1 MEFSVIHNLRN
12 EDAETGICGS
22 ILVNQGVIHDISRI
36 VTPDDFY
43 SAQNRT
49 IYAAELELNERNA
62 NIDIVTLSAE
72 LKARGV
78 LEEIGG
84 LNQLIKIASDTPSSL
99 HGKSYADI
107 VAGLAKRRRIFTL
120 AHKLQKLAMDASDLD
135 YPLEFELGK
144 IIDQLS
150 ESGQAGGQTFGIDQ
164 VVDEFIDDFE
174 DRRKGKVK
182 AGLMTG
188 FSKLDQLLGGL
199 QPGQMVT
206 IAGRPGTGKSMFA
219 MQIAMQM
226 AVTVPGVLY
235 SLEMSRMSVMRR
247 MIASRGMI
255 DTKNLLTGKLSALE
269 AVSIQEA
276 ADKIREMKL
285 SMSDSSNWNLTGLRA
300 DLIELKRKKNVQ
312 WFVFDYIYLLNDKIA
327 EDEVSRSTYISR
339 QLKKIC
345 TDLGLVGIIINSL
358 NKEGMRSSSPS
369 LADLRG
375 SGQAGYDLD
384 IGLFLM
390 GVDGLDEFKK
400 LPEVQRLNL
409 RALYLVKGRDIYM
422 NDQAIIYRK
431 EAIYP
436 IFVEWESCLR

>member
-1 MEFSVIHNLRN
+1 MDYSVIHNLRN

-99 HGKSYADI
+99 HGKSYAEI

-150 ESGQAGGQTFGIDQ
+150 ESGQAGDQTFGIDQ
-164 VVDEFIDDFE
+164 VVDEFMYDFE
-174 DRRKGKVK
+174 DRKNGKIK
-182 AGLMTG
+182 SGLMTG

-226 AVTVPGVLY
+226 ALTVPGVLY
-235 SLEMSRMSVMRR
+235 SLEMSRLSVMRR

-269 AVSIQEA
+269 AVAIQEA
-276 ADKIREMKL
+276 ANKIRGMKL
-285 SMSDSSNWNLTGLRA
+285 SISDSSNWNLVRLRA
-300 DLIELKRKKNVQ
+300 DLIELKRKKNIK

-327 EDEVSRSTYISR
+327 EDEVGRSTYISR

-358 NKEGMRSSSPS
+358 NKEGMRATSPS

-400 LPEVQRLNL
+400 LPEVQRMNM

-436 IFVEWESCLR
+436 IFEEYQK

>member
-269 AVSIQEA
+269 AVAIQEA
-276 ADKIREMKL
+276 ANKIREMKL

-400 LPEVQRLNL
+400 LPEVQRMNM

-422 NDQAIIYRK
+422 NDQAIIYQK

-436 IFVEWESCLR
+436 IFEEYQK

>member
-1 MEFSVIHNLRN
+1 MDYSVIHNLRN
-12 EDAETGICGS
+12 EDAEIGICGA
-22 ILVNQGVIHDISRI
+22 ILINQGKIYDVSRI
-36 VTPDDFY
+36 LAPADFY
-43 SAQNRT
+43 SQQYRT
-49 IYAAELELNERNA
+49 IYEAELALDARNMD
-62 NIDIVTLSAE
+62 IDLTTLSAE
-72 LKARGV
+72 LTERGK
-78 LEEIGG
+78 LGEIGG
-84 LNQLIKIASDTPSSL
+84 LNCLIKIANETPSSL
-99 HGKSYADI
+99 HATSYAEI

-150 ESGQAGGQTFGIDQ
+150 ESRQAGDQTFGIDQ
-164 VVDEFIDDFE
+164 VVDEFMYDFE
-174 DRRKGKVK
+174 DRKNGKIK
-182 AGLMTG
+182 SGLMTG

-226 AVTVPGVLY
+226 ALTVPGVLY
-235 SLEMSRMSVMRR
+235 SLEMSRLSVMRR

-269 AVSIQEA
+269 AVAIQEA
-276 ADKIREMKL
+276 ANKIRGMKL
-285 SMSDSSNWNLTGLRA
+285 SISDSSNWNLVRLRA
-300 DLIELKRKKNVQ
+300 DLIELKRKKNIK

-390 GVDGLDEFKK
+390 GVDGLDGFKL
-400 LPEVQRLNL
+400 LPEVQRINM

-422 NDQAIIYRK
+422 NDQAIIYQK
-431 EAIYP
+431 APIYP
-436 IFVEWESCLR
+436 IFEEYQN